1 MVRATNSTPVCE
13 SQEHAKQVTV
23 RSVQSGAI
31 VAAASPPLPMRLVAQ
46 LAAQEVALLPA
57 LLHPAGFT
65 QGRRILTNPFISV
78 LVKGHAAPKV
88 GAIPTALQGG
98 GLR

>member
-57 LLHPAGFT
+57 LLHPGEKDLDESFH
-65 QGRRILTNPFISV
+65 LSFW
-78 LVKGHAAPKV
+78 
-88 GAIPTALQGG
+88 
-98 GLR
+98 